1 MIKNYLTIAFR
12 NLFRRKGYSALNIA
26 GLAIGITC
34 CLLIFQYVSY
44 EKSYDRFSNEAPG
57 IVRLRLDSYQEGKL
71 RWKSATSYPAIG
83 PTLKKELPEVQDF
96 CRLMDNEALLSNDER
111 NIHFNEKKGY
121 YADPSSIDMLGVKLL
136 KGNPVKALDAPDKM
150 VISETMA
157 KKYFGSEDAIGKR
170 LVAKGYRNLQSYEI
184 TGIFKDYPQNSHLA
198 IDYLASYKTLGKIQR
213 LDGDTSNATETA
225 WGWYDFY
232 TYVKLKPGVDP
243 AKFESKLVAFSD
255 AHMNNE
261 EWRKKNNIKDE
272 LHVLPLTDI
281 HLYSNYNQEAEV
293 NGDGQTVSFLFLIG
307 VLIIFIAWINYIN
320 LATARSIERAREV
333 GVRKVLGALRSN
345 LIGQFLTESFVLNV
359 IALLLAV
366 TVSFLLTP
374 AFNHFV
380 GREASIGFSL
390 PTQYWTGFLSLF
402 FLGSFLAGIYPAFVL
417 SGYKAVTVLKG
428 IFKNSSSGVLLR
440 KSLIVVQFIT
450 SVVLVAGTMIVYQ
463 QISYMRNQKL
473 GTDISQTLVIEGTAA
488 MQDSVYKQAFP
499 TFKEDLLHM
508 SNVKSVTAS
517 SSVMGNEV
525 YWTNGARRL
534 GTDTKSSTLYIVG
547 IDYDFIPSFQIELK
561 AGRNFSKEL
570 TTDNK
575 SALLNETAI
584 KLLGFDN
591 PAKTVNQ
598 KIIRGRDTLSVAGVV
613 TDFHH
618 QGLQKKVEPM
628 VFILR
633 RNSRNFYSIKMGPQ
647 NIRTTVAS
655 VETTWKKYFP
665 EDPFNYYFLDDS
677 FNQQYKSDR
686 LFGSIFSIFAL
697 LAILIACFGLAGL
710 SAYNILQRRKEIGI
724 RKVMGAS
731 VRQLLMLLSRDFLKL
746 VLISLL
752 VAVPVT
758 VLLMNRW
765 LEDFAYRIEISWWVF
780 VIAGVI
786 SLCIAFA
793 TISFQAIK
801 AAIANPIKSLRTE

>member
-1 MIKNYLTIAFR
+1 MIRNYLTIAFR

-44 EKSYDRFSNEAPG
+44 EKSYDRFSNDSPS

-96 CRLMDNEALLSNDER
+96 CRLIDNEVLLSNDER
-111 NIHFNEKKGY
+111 NVHFNERKGY

-136 KGNPVKALDAPDKM
+136 KGNPIKVLDAPDKM

-170 LVAKGYRNLQSYEI
+170 LVAKGYPNLQSYEV
-184 TGIFKDYPQNSHLA
+184 TGVFKDYPKNSHLT
-198 IDYLASYKTLGKIQR
+198 IDYLASYKTLGKLQR

-243 AKFESKLVAFSD
+243 AKFESKLVAFCD
-255 AHMNNE
+255 THINNT
-261 EWRKKNNIKDE
+261 EWKKKNNVKDE
-272 LHVLPLTDI
+272 LHALPLTDI

-345 LIGQFLTESFVLNV
+345 LIGQFLTESFVLNM

-366 TVSFLLTP
+366 TASFLLTP

-380 GREASIGFSL
+380 GRETNVGFSL
-390 PTQYWTGFLSLF
+390 PTQYWTGFLGLF

-428 IFKNSSSGVLLR
+428 IFKNSTSGILLR
-440 KSLIVVQFIT
+440 KSLIVAQFIT

-473 GTDISQTLVIEGTAA
+473 GTDISQTLVIEGTGA
-488 MQDSVYKQAFP
+488 MQDSVYKQVYQP
-499 TFKEDLLHM
+499 FKEDLLHM

-517 SSVMGNEV
+517 SSVMGNEI
-525 YWTNGARRL
+525 YWTNGSRRL
-534 GTDTKSSTLYIVG
+534 GADTKVTTLYNIG

-570 TTDNK
+570 TTDRK
-575 SALLNETAI
+575 SVLLNETAI
-584 KLLGFDN
+584 KTLGFES
-591 PAKTVNQ
+591 PEKTVNQ
-598 KIIRGRDTLSVAGVV
+598 KIIRGRDTLLVAGVV
-613 TDFHH
+613 ADFHH

-633 RNSRNFYSIKMGPQ
+633 PNSRNFYSIKMGPQ
-647 NIRTTVAS
+647 NIRSTVAS

-731 VRQLLMLLSRDFLKL
+731 VRQLLVLLSKDFLKL
-746 VLISLL
+746 VLISFL
-752 VAVPVT
+752 VAIPVT

-765 LEDFAYRIEISWWVF
+765 LEDFAYRIQISWWVF

-786 SLCIAFA
+786 SVCIAFA

-801 AAIANPIKSLRTE
+801 AAVANPVKSLRTE